1 MLHLWID
8 RRHGVKKFFSVVST
22 TLVSI
27 LFIVSILAGFSA
39 QWTLETWP
47 NLKMEELMFQ
57 FQQGLYGTG
66 GEMFGQYG
74 IHCVLPTLAVFIMM
88 IGILVAMKGK
98 PKHKMRVWM
107 IIISIASLV
116 CAGASIYSRVGV
128 GDYIAAQTTNSEFIR
143 DNYADPKEVD
153 VVFPE
158 QKRNLIYIFLE
169 SMEVT
174 FTDKASGGAFDES
187 YIPELTQLAKE
198 NEDFSGSDEKL
209 NGGISLPYTTWTMGA
224 MFGQT
229 SGLPLQTSIDRND
242 MDTQLNFFPDIWT
255 LGDILEK
262 EGYNSTLL
270 LGSDAVFGGR
280 KTYFETH
287 GNYEIRDYYWAGKHG
302 YVPAGH
308 YVWWGM
314 EDSYLISMAKS
325 TLDEYS
331 AKGEPFNVT
340 MLTVDTHFE
349 DGYVCP
355 DCDDEYDTQYSN
367 VMACSS
373 KRIAEFIDWCK
384 EQPWCEN
391 TTIVITGD
399 HPTMDVDYCENI
411 DADYERKV
419 YTCYINSAAKPMN
432 PEQRRVFSTLDE
444 FPTTLAAMGA
454 YIEGDRLGLGTN
466 LFSSRKTLTEEMGVS
481 EETLEISKKSKFME
495 SLSGIDLTSK
505 DLLSEGHI
513 VADATVKVLGYDREK
528 ETLKI
533 AVKDIHN
540 ENGPIYRV
548 MAVTENEKGSTI
560 YEAQAASDGSWQADL
575 IVPEAELETTG
586 LRIVISEQ
594 TDDPGSGIKG
604 DTVFT
609 YSGASLL
616 FLGSVQNDA
625 AAYLD
630 TLATLDKSRY
640 AVFITLKD
648 NAVNGITDEIQE
660 SLFRLGTETDLRGE
674 QELYWFAVISDGTV
688 HEDSSSSYLERYGVT
703 SGGYPYI
710 IVSSYTT
717 APVYIANQGYWGYEQ
732 YSNSAKG
739 INVVVWDQINGEMA
753 NNAYFDTRWGVPQ
766 GDVRIT
772 QLNKEAGLMTIRIK
786 DITGVRDGVADVK
799 VTVFGRKNPRNQK
812 TYQLDNTEN
821 YGWAQNID
829 ISDIDITDAVIKID
843 VLNTSGEYSHLPD
856 ITGNLK
862 EYQAAQTSVIA
873 PSSEGYETAAND

>member
-1 MLHLWID
+1 
-8 RRHGVKKFFSVVST
+8 
-22 TLVSI
+22 
-27 LFIVSILAGFSA
+27 
-39 QWTLETWP
+39 
-47 NLKMEELMFQ
+47 MEELMFQ

-74 IHCVLPTLAVFIMM
+74 IHCVLPTLLVFAMM
-88 IGILVAMKGK
+88 IGLLIAMKGR
-98 PKHKMRVWM
+98 PKRKMRVLM
-107 IIISIASLV
+107 LIFSIVSLV

-143 DNYADPKEVD
+143 DNYADPKEVE

-158 QKRNLIYIFLE
+158 TKRNLIYIFLE

-174 FTDKASGGAFDES
+174 FTDKENGGGFD
-187 YIPELTQLAKE
+187 YDCIPELTALAQE
-198 NEDFSGSDEKL
+198 NEDFSGTDKAL

-262 EGYNSTLL
+262 EGYNNTLL

-280 KTYFETH
+280 KTYFQTH

-302 YVPAGH
+302 YVPSGH

-314 EDSYLISMAKS
+314 EDSYLINMAKS

-331 AKGEPFNVT
+331 KKDGPFNVT

-349 DGYVCP
+349 DGYLCA
-355 DCDDEYDTQYSN
+355 DCDNEFDDHYSN

-373 KRIAEFIDWCK
+373 KRIAEFLDWCK
-384 EQPWCEN
+384 EQPWYEN
-391 TTIVITGD
+391 TTIVISGD
-399 HPTMDVDYCENI
+399 HPTMDVDFCENI
-411 DADYERKV
+411 APDYERKV
-419 YTCYINSAAKPMN
+419 YTCYINSAVEPMKQD
-432 PEQRRVFSTLDE
+432 QRRVFSTLDE
-444 FPTTLAAMGA
+444 FPTTLGAMGA

-466 LFSSRKTLTEEMGVS
+466 LFSDRKTLTEEMGVS
-481 EETLEISKKSKFME
+481 EQTLEISKKSKFME
-495 SLSGIDLTSK
+495 SLSGVDLTNK
-505 DLLSEGHI
+505 DLLSTGHI
-513 VADATVKVLGYDREK
+513 VSDATVKVLGYDSEK
-528 ETLKI
+528 SALSI

-548 MAVTENEKGSTI
+548 LAVTDSADGTSDI
-560 YEAQAASDGSWQADL
+560 YEMNAASDGSWQADL
-575 IVPEAELETTG
+575 IVPEEALETTG
-586 LRIVISEQ
+586 LRIVISEK
-594 TDDPGSGIKG
+594 TEKPGSGISG

-630 TLATLDKSRY
+630 TLTTLDKSRY
-640 AVFITLKD
+640 AVFVTLKD

-660 SLFRLGTETDLRGE
+660 SLFRLGVQTDLRGL
-674 QELYWFAVISDGTV
+674 QDFYWFAVISDGKV
-688 HEDSSSSYLERYGVT
+688 HEDSSYYYLERYGVT
-703 SGGYPYI
+703 SGGYPYVV
-710 IVSSYTT
+710 VSSHGT
-717 APVYIANQGYWGYEQ
+717 APVYIAGGSTNWGYGQ
-732 YSNSAKG
+732 YSNSSKG
-739 INVVVWDQINGEMA
+739 INVVVWDQQNGVMA
-753 NNAYFDTRWGVPQ
+753 NNAFFDTRWGVPQ

-772 QLNKEAGLMTIRIK
+772 QLNREAGLMTIRIM

-799 VTVFGRKNPRNQK
+799 VTIFGRKNPRKQK

-843 VLNTSGEYSHLPD
+843 VLNTSGEYARLPD
-856 ITGNLK
+856 ITGDLR
-862 EYQAAQTSVIA
+862 EYQAEQTSAIV
-873 PSSEGYETAAND
+873 PSSQETGTILD

>member
-1 MLHLWID
+1 M
-8 RRHGVKKFFSVVST
+8 KKVFSVIST

-27 LFIVSILAGFSA
+27 LFVLSVLAGFSA
-39 QWTLETWP
+39 QWMLETWP

-66 GEMFGQYG
+66 GEMLGQYA
-74 IHCVLPTLAVFIMM
+74 INCVLPTAFVMILM
-88 IGILVAMKGK
+88 IGLWIAMKGK
-98 PKHKMRVWM
+98 PKHSMRVLV
-107 IIISIASLV
+107 IIFSLASLIA
-116 CAGASIYSRVGV
+116 AGASIYSRVGV

-143 DNYADPKEVD
+143 DNYADPKEVNI
-153 VVFPE
+153 VFPSE
-158 QKRNLIYIFLE
+158 KRNLIYIFLE

-174 FTDKASGGAFDES
+174 FADKQNGGGFD
-187 YIPELTQLAKE
+187 YNCIPELTELAQE
-198 NEDFSGSDEKL
+198 NEDFSGTETAL

-242 MDTQLNFFPDIWT
+242 MDTQLSFFPDIFT
-255 LGDILEK
+255 LGDVLAK

-280 KTYFETH
+280 KTYFSEH
-287 GNYEIRDYYWAGKHG
+287 GDYEIRDYYWAGYHG

-314 EDSYLISMAKS
+314 EDSYLIDMAKS

-331 AKGEPFNVT
+331 EKDEPFNVT

-349 DGYVCP
+349 DGYLCA
-355 DCDDEYDTQYSN
+355 DCGNEFDDHYSN

-373 KRIAEFIDWCK
+373 KRIGEFIDWCK
-384 EQPWCEN
+384 EQPWYEN

-399 HPTMDVDYCENI
+399 HPTMDVDFCENV
-411 DADYERKV
+411 AKDYERKV
-419 YTCYINSAAKPMN
+419 YTCYINSAAQPMN
-432 PEQRRVFSTLDE
+432 PDQKRVFSTLDN
-444 FPTTLAAMGA
+444 FPTTLGAMGV

-466 LFSSRKTLTEEMGVS
+466 LFSGKKTLTEEMGVS

-495 SLSGIDLTSK
+495 ALSGMDLTSK
-505 DLLSEGHI
+505 DLLTTGHI
-513 VADATVKVLGYDREK
+513 VADATVKVLGYDEESGK
-528 ETLKI
+528 LSI
-533 AVKDIHN
+533 AIKDIHN

-548 MAVTENEKGSTI
+548 MAITETEDGQTI
-560 YEAQAASDGSWQADL
+560 YEASAAPEGYWKADL
-575 IVPEAELETTG
+575 IVPEDALETTG
-586 LRIVISEQ
+586 LRIVISEKK
-594 TDDPGSGIKG
+594 DAPGSGISG

-616 FLGSVQNDA
+616 FLGAVQNDP

-630 TLATLDKSRY
+630 TLATLDKSKY

-660 SLFRLGTETDLRGE
+660 SLFRLGCTTDLRDR
-674 QELYWFAVISDGTV
+674 QDTNWFAVISEDKV
-688 HEDSSSSYLERYGVT
+688 HEDMSTWYLERYGVT

-710 IVSSYTT
+710 VVSSYST
-717 APVYIANQGYWGYEQ
+717 APVYIADGWNSAYSQ
-732 YSNSAKG
+732 YSLSAKG
-739 INVVVWDQINGEMA
+739 INVVVWDQEEGSLVNS
-753 NNAYFDTRWGVPQ
+753 AYFDTRWGVPK

-772 QLNKEAGLMTIRIK
+772 QLNQESGLMTIRIK

-799 VTVFGRKNPRNQK
+799 VTIFDRKNPRNQK
-812 TYQLDNTEN
+812 TYQLENTEN
-821 YGWAQNID
+821 YGWAENID
-829 ISDIDITDAVIKID
+829 ISDIDITDCVLKID
-843 VLNTSGEYSHLPD
+843 VLNISGEYAHLPD
-856 ITGNLK
+856 ITGDLRK
-862 EYQAAQTSVIA
+862 YQASQTSVITPYDKA
-873 PSSEGYETAAND
+873 DQTAAQ